1 MIDFSIPS
9 ELADLAARTRRFVI
23 DEIIPY
29 ERDPRLTQ
37 HGPTDALRQEL
48 VERARAAGLLSI
60 QVAKTFGGM
69 GLSHVEA
76 ALVLE
81 AAGWSTLGPVA
92 MNCAA
97 PDEGNMF
104 ILSKI
109 CTETQAE
116 QFLRPAVQGH
126 RRTVFA
132 MTEPDGAGS
141 DPAQLKTEA
150 VFDGQTYVING
161 LKWLITG
168 ANGAKTWIIM
178 ARVAPNAHGPDGP
191 TLFLCEGDTPGIVI
205 ERVMN
210 SMDRNYVEG
219 HGVVR
224 FDNLTLPASAVLGE
238 VGEAFRYAQM
248 RLAPARM
255 THCMRWIGAAA
266 RAHSIAIDHAR
277 TRTAFGKTLGEHQG
291 VSFLLAQN
299 EIDLKVS
306 RLLTWQTAWLMDQGV
321 KGRHESSI
329 AKAEISERLFQVT
342 DRCVQVLG
350 GIGVTDETVVEM
362 IYRDMRPFR
371 LYDGPTEVHKF
382 AIGRQLMRGGSD
394 FAATPPA
401 DGLPIPYVK
410 AAE

>member
-1 MIDFSIPS
+1 VIDFSIPPA
-9 ELADLAARTRRFVI
+9 LAELAARVRAFVAE
-23 DEIIPY
+23 EIIPY

-37 HGPTDALRQEL
+37 HGPTDAMRQEM
-48 VERARAAGLLSI
+48 VEKARAAGLLSI
-60 QVAKTFGGM
+60 QTPKKFGGM

-76 ALVLE
+76 AVVLE

-109 CTETQAE
+109 TSDAQAKRY
-116 QFLRPAVQGH
+116 LKPVIDGH
-126 RRTVFA
+126 QRSVFA

-141 DPAQLKTEA
+141 DPGQLKTQA
-150 VFDGQTYVING
+150 VFDGESYTING

-168 ANGAKTWIIM
+168 AQGAKTWIIM
-178 ARVAPNAHGPDGP
+178 ARLAEGPHGPGGP
-191 TLFLCEGDTPGIVI
+191 TLFLCEGGTPGIVI
-205 ERVMN
+205 ERIMN

-224 FDNLTLPASAVLGE
+224 FDNLKLPREALLGE
-238 VGEAFRYAQM
+238 PGEALRYAQM

-255 THCMRWIGAAA
+255 THCMRWLGAAS
-266 RAHSIAIDHAR
+266 RAQAIAIDHAR
-277 TRTAFGKTLGEHQG
+277 TRTAFGKPIGEHQG
-291 VSFLLAQN
+291 VSFMLAQN
-299 EIDLKVS
+299 EIDLKVC
-306 RLLTWQTAWLMDQGV
+306 RLLIWQTAWLMDQGV

-329 AKAEISERLFQVT
+329 AKSEISERLFQVA

-350 GIGVTDETVVEM
+350 GIGITDETVVEM
-362 IYRDMRPFR
+362 IYRDMRAFR
-371 LYDGPTEVHKF
+371 LYDGPTEVHKY
-382 AIGRQLMRGGSD
+382 AIGTLLMRRGTE

-401 DGLPIPYVK
+401 DGLPVPYAK

>member
-1 MIDFSIPS
+1 MIDFSLSP
-9 ELADLAARTRRFVI
+9 ELASLAERTRKFVI
-23 DEIIPY
+23 DEIVPY

-37 HGPTDALRQEL
+37 HGPNDELRQDM
-48 VERARAAGLLSI
+48 VEKARAAGLLSV
-60 QVAKTFGGM
+60 QCPKKFGGM
-69 GLSHVEA
+69 GLTHVEA
-76 ALVLE
+76 AVVLE

-109 CTETQAE
+109 CTDAQAE
-116 QFLRPAVQGH
+116 EFLRPVVEGH
-126 RRTVFA
+126 QRSVFA
-132 MTEPDGAGS
+132 MTEPNGAGS

-150 VFDGQTYVING
+150 VFDGTDYVING

-191 TLFLCEGDTPGIVI
+191 TLFLCRGDTPGIEI

-224 FDNLTLPASAVLGE
+224 FNNLKLPASAILGE

-266 RAHSIAIDHAR
+266 RAQSVAIEHAR
-277 TRTAFGKTLGEHQG
+277 TRTAFGQPIGEHQG
-291 VSFLLAQN
+291 VSFMLAQN
-299 EIDLKVS
+299 EIDLKVC
-306 RLLTWQTAWLMDQGV
+306 RLLTWQTSWLMDNGI

-329 AKAEISERLFQVT
+329 AKSEISERLFQLT

-350 GIGVTDETVVEM
+350 GIGVTDETIVEM
-362 IYRDMRPFR
+362 IYRDMRAFR
-371 LYDGPTEVHKF
+371 LYDGPTEVHKY
-382 AIGRQLMRGGSD
+382 AIGRQILRSGTE
-394 FAATPPA
+394 FEPTPRA
-401 DGLPIPYVK
+401 DGLPVPYVK
-410 AAE
+410 PGK